1 MIKITSLEFRRFS
14 AKHHNASRNWLIPI
28 IKTDDPNIFG
38 IGDASSLGDD
48 ERIIDEIKYL
58 FDKYLIDN
66 DALESE
72 KLWLSMYN
80 NSMQRGGRIS
90 TTAISG
96 IDIALWDIKGKFL
109 QKPIYT
115 LLGGSLREKIMVYAN
130 GWYTNPGTPDQNYKE
145 AKKVVSMGYKAL
157 KFDPFGQKNFYR
169 LSKEEF
175 DLSEKRISKVRDA
188 VGEYVEILIEG
199 HAKFNMMNAVKI
211 SNMIQKYN
219 PLFFEEPVSE
229 ERIDELVE
237 LRKHTN
243 ISIATGERLYTKF
256 PFASIVEMNA
266 ADVLQPDIANAGGIT
281 ELKKI
286 SIIAEAKHITIAPH
300 NTCSPVGAVA
310 EMHLSKSIP
319 NFEIMEY
326 HAEFYSPH
334 YFKVFK
340 GFPRQKNGFIRLSD
354 KPGLGLELNEK
365 EIKKHPPFKS
375 TDAKGGAIKTI

>member
-90 TTAISG
+90 STAISG

-188 VGEYVEILIEG
+188 VGEFVEILIEG
-199 HAKFNMMNAVKI
+199 HAKFNIMNAVKI

>member
-1 MIKITSLEFRRFS
+1 MIRITSLEFRRFS
-14 AKHHNASRNWLIPI
+14 AKHHNASRNWLIPV

-90 TTAISG
+90 STAISG

-188 VGEYVEILIEG
+188 VGEFVEILIEG
-199 HAKFNMMNAVKI
+199 HAKFNIMNAVKI

>member
-175 DLSEKRISKVRDA
+175 DISEKRISKVRDA

>member
-90 TTAISG
+90 STAISG

-145 AKKVVSMGYKAL
+145 AKKVVSMGYKAI
-157 KFDPFGQKNFYR
+157 KIDPFGQKNFYR

-188 VGEYVEILIEG
+188 VGEFVEILIEG
-199 HAKFNMMNAVKI
+199 HAKFNIMNAVKI

-365 EIKKHPPFKS
+365 EIKKHPPFKL

>member
-1 MIKITSLEFRRFS
+1 MIRITSLEFRRFS
-14 AKHHNASRNWLIPI
+14 AKHHNASRNWLIPV

-90 TTAISG
+90 STAISG

-199 HAKFNMMNAVKI
+199 HAKFNIMNAVKI

-219 PLFFEEPVSE
+219 PLFFEEPLSE

>member
-90 TTAISG
+90 STAISG

-188 VGEYVEILIEG
+188 VGEFVEILIEG
-199 HAKFNMMNAVKI
+199 HAKFNIMNAVKI

-365 EIKKHPPFKS
+365 EIKKHPPFKL

>member
-90 TTAISG
+90 STAISG

-130 GWYTNPGTPDQNYKE
+130 GWYTNPGTPDKNYKE

-188 VGEYVEILIEG
+188 VGEFVEILIEG
-199 HAKFNMMNAVKI
+199 HAKFNIMNAVKI

-365 EIKKHPPFKS
+365 EIKKHPPFKL

>member
-266 ADVLQPDIANAGGIT
+266 ADILQPDIANAGGIT

>member
-1 MIKITSLEFRRFS
+1 MIRITSLEFRRFS
-14 AKHHNASRNWLIPI
+14 AKHHNASRNWLIPV

-90 TTAISG
+90 STAISG

-130 GWYTNPGTPDQNYKE
+130 GWYTNPGTPDQNYEE

-199 HAKFNMMNAVKI
+199 HAKFNIMNAVKI

>member
-90 TTAISG
+90 STAISG

-199 HAKFNMMNAVKI
+199 HAKFNIMNAVKI

-219 PLFFEEPVSE
+219 PLFFEEPLSE

>member
-90 TTAISG
+90 STAISG

-188 VGEYVEILIEG
+188 VGEFVEILIEG
-199 HAKFNMMNAVKI
+199 HAKFNIMNAVKI

-340 GFPRQKNGFIRLSD
+340 GFPRQKNGFIGLSD

-365 EIKKHPPFKS
+365 EIKKHPPFKL

>member
-90 TTAISG
+90 STAISG

-130 GWYTNPGTPDQNYKE
+130 GWYTNPGTPDQNYEE

-188 VGEYVEILIEG
+188 VGEFVEILIEG
-199 HAKFNMMNAVKI
+199 HAKFNIMNAVKI

-219 PLFFEEPVSE
+219 PLFFEEPLSE

-266 ADVLQPDIANAGGIT
+266 ADILQPDIANAGGIT

>member
-90 TTAISG
+90 STAISG

-130 GWYTNPGTPDQNYKE
+130 GWYTNPGTPDQNYEE

-188 VGEYVEILIEG
+188 VGEFVEILIEG
-199 HAKFNMMNAVKI
+199 HAKFNIMNAVKI

-219 PLFFEEPVSE
+219 PLFF
-229 ERIDELVE
+229 
-237 LRKHTN
+237 
-243 ISIATGERLYTKF
+243 
-256 PFASIVEMNA
+256 
-266 ADVLQPDIANAGGIT
+266 
-281 ELKKI
+281 
-286 SIIAEAKHITIAPH
+286 
-300 NTCSPVGAVA
+300 
-310 EMHLSKSIP
+310 
-319 NFEIMEY
+319 
-326 HAEFYSPH
+326 
-334 YFKVFK
+334 
-340 GFPRQKNGFIRLSD
+340 
-354 KPGLGLELNEK
+354 
-365 EIKKHPPFKS
+365 
-375 TDAKGGAIKTI
+375 

>member
-90 TTAISG
+90 STAISG

-130 GWYTNPGTPDQNYKE
+130 GWYTNPGTPDKNYKE

-188 VGEYVEILIEG
+188 VGEFVEILIEG
-199 HAKFNMMNAVKI
+199 HAKFNIMNAVKI
-211 SNMIQKYN
+211 STMIQKYN